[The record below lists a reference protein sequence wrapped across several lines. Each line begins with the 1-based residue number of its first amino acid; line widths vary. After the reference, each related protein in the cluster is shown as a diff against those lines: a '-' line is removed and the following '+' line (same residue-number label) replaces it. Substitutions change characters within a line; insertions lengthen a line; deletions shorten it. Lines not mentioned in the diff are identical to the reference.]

1 MTATRRKYTAKQRA
15 EAVGI
20 AVVEGVTRAEET
32 VGIPKETIQYW
43 TRKPEFAHLRT
54 IAREVVVEALW
65 VGIQVGVDEVT
76 KGLRGDAPPDKK
88 AAALAILYDRYALM
102 TGAATSRSENRTLT
116 EGLDDHERD
125 ALRKLLEEAIEAA
138 TSDPAPTPS

>member
-32 VGIPKETIQYW
+32 TGIPKTTIDYW
-43 TRKPEFAHLRT
+43 THKPEFVGFRT
-54 IAREVVVEALW
+54 TAREVVVEALW
-65 VGIQVGVDEVT
+65 VGVQVGINEVT
-76 KGLRGDAPPDKK
+76 KALRGDAPPHQK
-88 AAALAILYDRYALM
+88 AAALAVLYDRYALM
-102 TGAATSRSENRTLT
+102 TGQATSRSENRTLT

-125 ALRKLLEEAIEAA
+125 ALRRLLEEAIEAA
-138 TSDPAPTPS
+138 TLDPAPTPG